1 VSELLRRLRER
12 GWRITPQRRA
22 IAHVLAGE
30 HVHLTAEQVFESAR
44 STVPEISLATVY
56 NTLKE
61 LVAMGEVSEVA
72 NGGGPV
78 RFDSNVER
86 PHHHL
91 TCLECGSL
99 VDVYPEGE
107 RSLSLKDSH
116 GYEVVG
122 VTITYHGYCPDCTGE
137 AAAPN

>member
-1 VSELLRRLRER
+1 VA
-12 GWRITPQRRA
+12 Q
-22 IAHVLAGE
+22 VLAGE
-30 HVHLTAEQVFESAR
+30 HVHITAEQVFESAR
-44 STVPEISLATVY
+44 SIVPEISLATVY

-61 LVAMGEVSEVA
+61 LVAMGEVTEVA
-72 NGGGPV
+72 SGGGPV

-91 TCLECGSL
+91 TCLGCGSL

-107 RSLSLKDSH
+107 RSLSLKDRH

-122 VTITYHGYCPDCTGE
+122 VTITFQGYCPDCAG
-137 AAAPN
+137 AAAATN